1 MPTELVGDAMTA
13 SLAESTGGS
22 TELLESSVLRSHRST
37 CCRRDWSNLRWLL
50 NAVSERTID
59 LMEALMRAAVV
70 EGAGVPL
77 RVWDDIDVGHPGAGE
92 VRVRLGAS
100 GICGSDLSTLDALA
114 AGHLPPAWHP
124 PCVMGHEASG
134 VVAEVGEGVTSVA
147 EGDHVIIALLAPCG
161 ACPECTSGHSN
172 LCRDWAARL
181 QRSMSGGGDNPP
193 FSSSA
198 GPVARIQ
205 HAAHAEEVIVPQSA
219 AVRIAPDVPLD
230 VAALLGCGVMTGVGA
245 VLNTAQVTPGSS
257 VAVLGCGGVG
267 LSAVQGARIAG
278 AAAIV
283 AVDPFPERRAH
294 SIKFGATH
302 AVAPDELADLAHD
315 EFDGTGFD
323 YVIEASGHAFDHAL
337 AQTRRGG
344 TLVLV
349 GLHGGTGA
357 LSLSDLTMTER
368 CIRGSFYGSAHVH
381 RDLPRLLDLWRYG
394 RLDLDGLITTR
405 IDLSEIND
413 AFAAM
418 RDGEGIRHV
427 VVFS

>member
-1 MPTELVGDAMTA
+1 
-13 SLAESTGGS
+13 
-22 TELLESSVLRSHRST
+22 
-37 CCRRDWSNLRWLL
+37 
-50 NAVSERTID
+50 
-59 LMEALMRAAVV
+59 MRAAVV
-70 EGAGVPL
+70 EGVGVPL
-77 RVWDDIDVGHPGAGE
+77 RVWEDIEVGHPGAGE
-92 VRVRLGAS
+92 VRVRVAAS

-114 AGHLPPAWHP
+114 AGHLPAAWHP

-134 VVAEVGEGVTSVA
+134 VVVEVGDGVTSVA
-147 EGDHVIIALLAPCG
+147 EGDHVIVALLAPCG
-161 ACPECTSGHSN
+161 VCVECISGHSN
-172 LCRDWAARL
+172 LCREWAAHL
-181 QRSMSGGGDNPP
+181 QRSMSGAADVRRLG
-193 FSSSA
+193 SSS

-219 AVRIAPDVPLD
+219 AVRIPLDVPLD
-230 VAALLGCGVMTGVGA
+230 LAALLGCGVMSGVGA

-283 AVDPFPERRAH
+283 AVDPSPGRRAH
-294 SIKFGATH
+294 STRFGATH
-302 AVAPDELADLAHD
+302 AVAPEELADLARD

-323 YVIEASGHAFDHAL
+323 YVIEASGHAFDDAL

-349 GLHGGTGA
+349 GLHGGTEA
-357 LSLSDLTMTER
+357 VSLSELTMTER
-368 CIRGSFYGSAHVH
+368 SIKGSFYGSAHVH

-405 IDLSEIND
+405 IDLSAIND